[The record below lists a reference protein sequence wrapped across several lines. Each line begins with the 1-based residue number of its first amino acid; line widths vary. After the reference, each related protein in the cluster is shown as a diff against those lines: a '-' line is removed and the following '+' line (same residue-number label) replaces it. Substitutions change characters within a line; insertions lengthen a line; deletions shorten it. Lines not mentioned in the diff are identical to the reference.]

1 MRLLIDTSNIESYR
15 QFLAIKRLP
24 SYRIRGCIAEFPD
37 EYADRVG
44 VAKRRKCTAMFYEP
58 SAWCFDYQAEITR
71 MALERRKFAI
81 FADCGLGKTIMYF
94 EWLRALRSI
103 KGGALIVT
111 PLMVVRQTIEEA
123 AKFYG
128 DELPIEQVAA
138 SDLQSWLKSCKGKVG
153 ITNYEAFRVDELD
166 KGQLAALVVDESS
179 ILKSHYGK
187 YGTAIV
193 SLGKQLEWVLCGT
206 GTPAPNDRIEY
217 ANHAVMLGQFPTVNS
232 FLAKFFI
239 NRGQTQERW
248 ELKPH
253 ALEPFYRAISHWS
266 IFLTNPATYGWKDNC
281 ESIPPIHV
289 HIDDVPMTASQHDA
303 VQKHTGGLFAANAGG
318 ITKRS
323 MLSKIAKGLEGS
335 ETGKFVYI
343 KSLLD
348 SWPTESTIIWCWY
361 NDEQDMLER
370 CFPEAASI
378 RGETKHEAREQLIA
392 EFKSGQRKILISKPK
407 VLGFG
412 LNLQIATR
420 QVFSSLFDSYE
431 AYYQA
436 VKRSNR
442 YGSTKPLNVHIPVVD
457 VERPMVDNVLRK
469 VKMVQQDTETQE
481 RIFRNASL

>member
-1 MRLLIDTSNIESYR
+1 
-15 QFLAIKRLP
+15 
-24 SYRIRGCIAEFPD
+24 
-37 EYADRVG
+37 
-44 VAKRRKCTAMFYEP
+44 
-58 SAWCFDYQAEITR
+58 
-71 MALERRKFAI
+71 
-81 FADCGLGKTIMYF
+81 
-94 EWLRALRSI
+94 
-103 KGGALIVT
+103 
-111 PLMVVRQTIEEA
+111 
-123 AKFYG
+123 
-128 DELPIEQVAA
+128 
-138 SDLQSWLKSCKGKVG
+138 
-153 ITNYEAFRVDELD
+153 
-166 KGQLAALVVDESS
+166 VVDESS
-179 ILKSHYGK
+179 MLKSHYGK

-193 SLGKQLEWVLCGT
+193 ALGKQLEWVLCGT

-289 HIDDVPMTASQHDA
+289 HIDDVPMTQSQHEA

-335 ETGKFVYI
+335 ETGKFDYI
-343 KSLLD
+343 EKLVA

-361 NDEQDMLER
+361 NDEQDMLEK

-378 RGETKHEAREQLIA
+378 RGETKHEVREQLIA
-392 EFKSGQRKILISKPK
+392 EFKSGSRRILISKPK

-412 LNLQIATR
+412 LNLQVATR
-420 QVFSSLFDSYE
+420 QVFSSLIDSYE